1 MGLRIGRYNFTHVT
15 YDDSSDVIYAKRD
28 AAPTVR
34 REPSPEEHV
43 WLFDEE
49 DRFHG
54 VALMEP
60 RERLDRDGGV
70 YVTLPSGEHERVVG
84 VEFTVRGAVRR

>member
-1 MGLRIGRYNFTHVT
+1 MGLRIGRHNFTHVT

-28 AAPTVR
+28 GSPTAR
-34 REPSPEEHV
+34 RERTPEEHV

-60 RERLDRDGGV
+60 RERLERDGRV
-70 YVTLPSGEHERVVG
+70 SVTLPTGEHERVVG
-84 VEFTVRGAVRR
+84 VEFAVRSRSS

>member
-15 YDDSSDVIYAKRD
+15 YDDSSDVIYAKQD
-28 AAPTVR
+28 ATPTAR
-34 REPSPEEHV
+34 REPTPEEHV
-43 WLFDEE
+43 WLFDAQ

-60 RERLDRDGGV
+60 RERLDREGRV
-70 YVTLPSGEHERVVG
+70 SVTLPSGEHERVVG
-84 VEFTVRGAVRR
+84 VEFAVRRQQR